1 MLCWADLRCTGW
13 HRGLATKC
21 NYEHE
26 TAMVPFALLAVRQLS
41 CHVIVHAGALRF
53 GFCLLPQVYTKGK
66 RGKGFVG

>member
-1 MLCWADLRCTGW
+1 
-13 HRGLATKC
+13 
-21 NYEHE
+21 
-26 TAMVPFALLAVRQLS
+26 MVPFALLAVRQLS